1 MKELSQI
8 LHEYLMEIGMTDENI
23 LILYVLI
30 LSLIS
35 LVGLYVIDFIC
46 KKIIRVVFI
55 RFAKKSKSRFDDI
68 LITNRTPRYIA
79 HLIPFS
85 ISLFIIPFIFNEFTA
100 ISDLLIRVNKMIL
113 VLVIV
118 FILRS
123 LIYTVRDY
131 FKTLPKLKDK
141 PIDSYIQVIMM
152 FIWAFSVVSLLA
164 LITGRSFMEFITTI
178 GAASAII
185 ILVFKDTIMGFVA
198 SIQVSVNDMVRIGD
212 WITFQKYGAD
222 GDVIE
227 INLATVKVQNFDMTI
242 TTIPTYALISDS
254 FKNWRG
260 MVSSEGR
267 RIKRSININFD
278 SIKFLNKEDIQKLSK
293 IEIISSYVNDRR
305 NDIDGFNLKNNVDKD
320 LLLNGRNLT
329 NIGVFRKYLQTYIE
343 THSAINKDMTIM
355 VRQLDPTIH
364 GVPLEVYA
372 FSSDKEWQNY
382 EYIISDIFDHIIS
395 SVKYFDLHIFEMPS
409 SVSIKNLKL

>member
-8 LHEYLMEIGMTDENI
+8 LHEYLMEIGMTDENT

-152 FIWAFSVVSLLA
+152 FIWTFSVVSLLA